1 MTNYGN
7 EPNLTLSDL
16 YDKDVVYTSRPSYI
30 SNPWLKPDEH
40 QSNFLT
46 GRELLIANQLP
57 VIVHEASAT
66 DKLHQLFQAIGK
78 DVPNSINTFNNQ
90 QSYENL
96 IKQLAYKE
104 NKRFIFN
111 IFMMKQS

>member
-1 MTNYGN
+1 MTNNGN

-66 DKLHQLFQAIGK
+66 DKLHQLLQVIGRK
-78 DVPNSINTFNNQ
+78 YRTQFIHLTIS
-90 QSYENL
+90 NL
-96 IKQLAYKE
+96 TKT
-104 NKRFIFN
+104 
-111 IFMMKQS
+111 

>member
-1 MTNYGN
+1 MTNNGN

-30 SNPWLKPDEH
+30 SNPWLKPT
-40 QSNFLT
+40 NINLILT

-66 DKLHQLFQAIGK
+66 DKLHQLFQVIGK
-78 DVPNSINTFNNQ
+78 EVPNSIYTFNNQ

-96 IKQLAYKE
+96 IKQLYIRKI
-104 NKRFIFN
+104 KRFIFN

>member
-1 MTNYGN
+1 MALMGLELITNQDVYQDVIGEHAHLKEWEVMTNYGN

-46 GRELLIANQLP
+46 GR
-57 VIVHEASAT
+57 
-66 DKLHQLFQAIGK
+66 
-78 DVPNSINTFNNQ
+78 
-90 QSYENL
+90 SY
-96 IKQLAYKE
+96 
-104 NKRFIFN
+104 
-111 IFMMKQS
+111 